1 MDARSV
7 YVGNVDWAVVPEDLQ
22 KHFQSCGVINRI
34 TILCDKWTHQPK
46 GYAYVE
52 FADASSVMRALVL
65 NESMFYGRTIKVSTA
80 SITTIDRKL
89 KN

>member
-7 YVGNVDWAVVPEDLQ
+7 YVGNVDWAAVPEDLQ

-52 FADASSVMRALVL
+52 FTDTSSVVNAMVL
-65 NESMFYGRTIKVSTA
+65 NESTFYGRTIKVRNTLSNR
-80 SITTIDRKL
+80 IRCE
-89 KN
+89 